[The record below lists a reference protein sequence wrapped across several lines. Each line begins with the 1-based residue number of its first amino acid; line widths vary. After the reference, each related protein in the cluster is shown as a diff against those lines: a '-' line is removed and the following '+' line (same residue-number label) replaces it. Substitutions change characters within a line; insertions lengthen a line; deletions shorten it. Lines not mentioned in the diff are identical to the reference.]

1 MKKQKQKNFED
12 QIRKIRKP
20 RSIYKPEQPHK
31 DKRRSYQDDNQ
42 NWQKQIEDD
51 IDDYYSDKQD

>member
-20 RSIYKPEQPHK
+20 RSIHKPEQPHK
-31 DKRRSYQDDNQ
+31 DKRRSYDDDNDA
-42 NWQKQIEDD
+42 WQKQVDNELDE
-51 IDDYYSDKQD
+51 YYSDKQD